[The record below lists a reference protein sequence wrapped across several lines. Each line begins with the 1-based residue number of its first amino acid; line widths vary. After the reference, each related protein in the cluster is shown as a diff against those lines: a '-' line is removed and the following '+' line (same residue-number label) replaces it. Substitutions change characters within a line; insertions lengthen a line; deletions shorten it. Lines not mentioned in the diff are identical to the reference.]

1 MVKLITYLF
10 LSSEVDT
17 NFSGVGSGAS
27 MKNKHRPLPSV
38 SLKDPKKL
46 MVLITQMGH
55 PVTGIPL
62 DLNRVGVRSVEIDY
76 T

>member
-1 MVKLITYLF
+1 MVKLITSLF

-17 NFSGVGSGAS
+17 NFGGVGSGAS

-62 DLNRVGVRSVEIDY
+62 DLNRVGVRSVEIY
-76 T
+76 NT